1 MNGNHES
8 KWKCFKKIRKTSNY
22 EVPKGYTEHF
32 LDHKV

>member
-1 MNGNHES
+1 MAVMNQSGNVS
-8 KWKCFKKIRKTSNY
+8 KKLEKPVNY